1 MRRLF
6 NNRLHAGKLLAGRLH
21 SYAGRDDVILL
32 GLPRGGVPTAFAVA
46 EDLAAPLDVLLVR
59 KLGLPG
65 YPEYAIG
72 AVAGEGPCLL
82 NLEELRLLGMPA
94 AALNEEVD
102 REREEIARQEV
113 RYRGGRPPPQLRDRI
128 VLLVDD
134 GMATGATMRMAI
146 LVARQARPAKI
157 IVAVPVA
164 PQEVYRALAG
174 EVDALV
180 CLHTP
185 HPFHS
190 VGEWYRDFEQVGDEE
205 VASLLARA
213 WRGVPGATISTRIC
227 RNNSTAG

>member
-6 NNRLHAGKLLAGRLH
+6 NNRLHAGKLLADRLH
-21 SYAGRDDVILL
+21 SYAGGGDVIVL
-32 GLPRGGVPTAFAVA
+32 GLPRGGVPTAYAVA
-46 EDLAAPLDVLLVR
+46 EALAVPLDVVQVR

-94 AALNEEVD
+94 AALTDEVD
-102 REREEIARQEV
+102 REREEIARREI
-113 RYRGGRPPPQLRDRI
+113 RYRGGRPPPRLRDRI
-128 VLLVDD
+128 VILVDD
-134 GMATGATMRMAI
+134 GLATGATMRMAI

-164 PQEVYRALAG
+164 PREVCRALGG
-174 EVDALV
+174 EVDELV

-185 HPFHS
+185 HPYYS

-213 WRGVPGATISTRIC
+213 WRRIPPDP
-227 RNNSTAG
+227 NLQPAAAHHDPD